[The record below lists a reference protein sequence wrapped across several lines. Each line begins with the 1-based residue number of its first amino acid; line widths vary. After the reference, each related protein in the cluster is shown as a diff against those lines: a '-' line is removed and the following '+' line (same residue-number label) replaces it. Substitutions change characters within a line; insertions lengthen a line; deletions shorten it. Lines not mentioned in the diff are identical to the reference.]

1 MADIPALNEGSPELV
16 ERVEGPARTGLP
28 PAGSAIGVTTGPIR
42 GSRKIHVGALGVAMR
57 EIDLEPSSGEA
68 PLRVYDCSGPYTDP
82 EARIDIM
89 AGLPEVRRDWIRA
102 RGDVEEVL
110 QREIRP
116 EDNGQLGPDR
126 SGGVQAFPN
135 VRKKVLRAK
144 PGANVSQMHY
154 ARKGIVTPEMEY
166 VAERENLGREQMP
179 AQARDGQDFGAA
191 IPDYVTPEFVRDEV
205 ARGRAIIPSNIN
217 HPESEPMAI
226 GRNFLVK
233 INANIG
239 NSAVASDVA
248 AEVDKMVWAI
258 RWGADTVM
266 DLSTGRN
273 IHDTREWIVRNSPV
287 PIGTVP
293 IYQALE
299 KVGGV
304 AEELSWEIYRDTLIE
319 QAEQGVD
326 YFTIHAGVR
335 LPYIPMTAKRV
346 TGIVSRGGSIM
357 AKWCLSHHK
366 ESFLYTRFEEICE
379 IMKAYDIAFSLG
391 DGLRPGSIADANDE
405 AQFAELATLGE
416 LTRIAWQHDVQ
427 VMIEGPGHV
436 PMHKIKANMDKQLEA
451 CGEAP
456 FYTLGPLATDI
467 APGYDHITSAIGAAM
482 IGWFG
487 TAMLCYVTP
496 KEHLGLPDRD
506 DVKVGV
512 VTYKLAAHAADLA
525 KGHPAAKMRD
535 DALSRARFEFRWR
548 DQFNLSL
555 DPDTAEQYHDQ
566 TLPAE
571 GAKTAHFCSMC
582 GPKFCSMKI
591 TQEVREF
598 AASRAAN
605 SLYPGDTGDHELE
618 GLAAKQTQ
626 SADSFLAASTLTVR
640 PEPVE
645 GLSFTSNAGGGQDG
659 ASTSSA
665 RTDEEI
671 AEAGMAEMSE
681 KFRKE
686 GGEIYLPAATRLE

>member
-1 MADIPALNEGSPELV
+1 MADIPA
-16 ERVEGPARTGLP
+16 RTE
-28 PAGSAIGVTTGPIR
+28 IGVTTGPIR
-42 GSRKIHVGALGVAMR
+42 GSRKIHVTSPSIPGAGVAMR
-57 EIDLEPSSGEA
+57 EIMLEPSCGEP
-68 PLRVYDCSGPYTDP
+68 PLRVYDTSGPYTDP
-82 EARIDIM
+82 DAMIDIA
-89 AGLPEVRRDWIRA
+89 AGLPSLRRDWIVA
-102 RGDVEEVL
+102 RGDVESYDA
-110 QREIRP
+110 RELRP
-116 EDNGQLGPDR
+116 EDNGLSGPDR
-126 SGGVQAFPN
+126 SAGVPQFPH
-135 VRKKVLRAK
+135 VVKRPLRAK
-144 PGANVSQMHY
+144 AGMNVSQMHY
-154 ARKGIVTPEMEY
+154 ARRGIITPEMEY
-166 VAERENLGREQMP
+166 VAIRENLGRAAAKE
-179 AQARDGQDFGAA
+179 ALVRDGQSFGAS

-205 ARGRAIIPSNIN
+205 ARGRAIIPNNIN

-248 AEVDKMVWAI
+248 SEVDKLVWSI

-273 IHDTREWIVRNSPV
+273 IHDTREWIIRNSPV

-304 AEELSWEIYRDTLIE
+304 AEDLTWEIFRDTLIE

-335 LPYIPMTAKRV
+335 LPYVPLAAKRV

-357 AKWCLSHHK
+357 AKWCLAHHK
-366 ESFLYTRFEEICE
+366 ESFLYEHFDDITE
-379 IMKAYDIAFSLG
+379 IMKAYDIAYSLG

-405 AQFAELATLGE
+405 AQFAELYTLGE
-416 LTRIAWQHDVQ
+416 LTHRAWKSDVQ

-436 PMHKIKANMDKQLEA
+436 PMHKIKENMDKQLEV

-456 FYTLGPLATDI
+456 FYTLGPLTTDI
-467 APGYDHITSAIGAAM
+467 APGYDHITSGIGAAM
-482 IGWFG
+482 IGWYG

-525 KGHPAAKMRD
+525 KGHPAAQMRD

-548 DQFNLSL
+548 DQFHLSL
-555 DPDTAEQYHDQ
+555 DPETAEQYHDQ

-591 TQEVREF
+591 SQEVRDF
-598 AASRAAN
+598 ASKQNQGVEGFIASGPTGAETAEASR
-605 SLYPGDTGDHELE
+605 
-618 GLAAKQTQ
+618 LAAIKGMEEM
-626 SADSFLAASTLTVR
+626 SARFKEMGSELYM
-640 PEPVE
+640 
-645 GLSFTSNAGGGQDG
+645 GAGGRERD
-659 ASTSSA
+659 
-665 RTDEEI
+665 
-671 AEAGMAEMSE
+671 
-681 KFRKE
+681 
-686 GGEIYLPAATRLE
+686 